1 MWFTYIIKTQQYSQQ
16 MLNIYTHKICFS
28 QWNIYHCLKL
38 PVCGDN
44 KKQNNFLISI
54 IIVRN
59 YLQKCTPYCLYPG
72 RLFLPSTRGTY
83 KLFEIA

>member
-1 MWFTYIIKTQQYSQQ
+1 

-44 KKQNNFLISI
+44 KKQSNFLIRI
-54 IIVRN
+54 IIVHN
-59 YLQKCTPYCLYPG
+59 YLQKMHPLIACT
-72 RLFLPSTRGTY
+72 
-83 KLFEIA
+83 